1 MPAADVPR
9 VLIGSDKQE
18 VVTELAALL
27 EERGVRPHVVESLTD
42 WSGPTPELL
51 FLDLVR
57 GGPDVR
63 KAQAAFGR
71 DCEVVVLVDH
81 GCFELLLPALAAGA
95 CDYLF
100 LPLNREEVG
109 LRWERHRAGRGGTRA
124 RRRGLQGEFGLEFAS
139 RVELLGD
146 VVAEVVEACERLA
159 FAGPRARLNL
169 KVALGEAL
177 ANAILYGN
185 RQDPDKKVR
194 VQAELRPGEA
204 VVTVTDEGRGFDP
217 AAVVDPTRPENL
229 DRSHGR
235 GLFLLRSLAD
245 EVRFNE
251 TGNSVTLVLHG

>member
-1 MPAADVPR
+1 MAEAEVPR
-9 VLIGSDKQE
+9 VLIDSDRQE
-18 VVTELAALL
+18 VAAELAALL
-27 EERGVRPHVVESLTD
+27 EARGARPRRVESPAD
-42 WSGPTPELL
+42 RSGSASTLL

-63 KAQAAFGR
+63 RTLAACGR

-81 GCFELLLPALAAGA
+81 GSFELLLPALAAGA

-100 LPLNREEVG
+100 LPLNPEEVG

-124 RRRGLQGEFGLEFAS
+124 RRRGLHGDLGLEFAS

-146 VVAEVVEACERLA
+146 VVSEVVEACERLA

-185 RQDPDKKVR
+185 RQDPEKKVR
-194 VQAELRPGEA
+194 VQAELRPGEV
-204 VVTVTDEGRGFDP
+204 VVTVTDEGRGFDT
-217 AAVVDPTRPENL
+217 AAVEDPTRPENL
-229 DRSHGR
+229 GRSHGR

>member
-1 MPAADVPR
+1 MAEADVPR
-9 VLIGSDKQE
+9 VLIDSDRQE
-18 VVTELAALL
+18 VVAELAALL
-27 EERGVRPHVVESLTD
+27 EARGARPRRVESPAD
-42 WSGPTPELL
+42 RSGFSSTLL
-51 FLDLVR
+51 FLDLVP

-63 KAQAAFGR
+63 RTLAACGG

-81 GCFELLLPALAAGA
+81 GSFELLLPALAAGA

-100 LPLNREEVG
+100 LPLNPEEVG

-124 RRRGLQGEFGLEFAS
+124 RRRGLYGDLGLEFAS

-146 VVAEVVEACERLA
+146 VVSEVVEACERLA
-159 FAGPRARLNL
+159 FTGPRARLNL

-194 VQAELRPGEA
+194 VQAELRPGEV

-217 AAVVDPTRPENL
+217 SAVEDPTRPENL
-229 DRSHGR
+229 ERSHGR

>member
-1 MPAADVPR
+1 MPGADAPR
-9 VLIGSDKQE
+9 VLIDSDRQE
-18 VVTELAALL
+18 VAAELAALL
-27 EERGVRPHVVESLTD
+27 EARGARPRRVESPAD
-42 WSGPTPELL
+42 RSGSSPALL

-63 KAQAAFGR
+63 QTLAACRG
-71 DCEVVVLVDH
+71 CEVVVLVDH
-81 GCFELLLPALAAGA
+81 GSFELLLPALAAGA

-100 LPLNREEVG
+100 LPLNPEEVG

-124 RRRGLQGEFGLEFAS
+124 RRRGLNGDLGLEFAS
-139 RVELLGD
+139 RVELLGEA
-146 VVAEVVEACERLA
+146 VSEIVEACERLA
-159 FAGPRARLNL
+159 FTGPRARLNL

-185 RQDPDKKVR
+185 RQDPEKKVR
-194 VQAELRPGEA
+194 VQAELRPGEV

-217 AAVVDPTRPENL
+217 SAVEDPTRPENL